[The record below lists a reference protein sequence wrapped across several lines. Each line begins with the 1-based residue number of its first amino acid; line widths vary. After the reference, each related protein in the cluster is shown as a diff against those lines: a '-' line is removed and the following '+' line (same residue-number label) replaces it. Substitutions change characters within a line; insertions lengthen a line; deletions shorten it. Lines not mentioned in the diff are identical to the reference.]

1 MKRLCPSY
9 EMVFNRLMLL
19 VRKQRAVFVRNL
31 FFNLFKT
38 FFHYRGGNGSV
49 FIMKGHLI
57 QSTMNEFAFNG
68 RGLRIGQGSPRG
80 RDLDDAQI
88 GLVAGDRDGEIQGF
102 FSRPGNQFFRR
113 VSPVHTKRR
122 LQKLLSVKRG
132 GDKQHAGE
140 KSNSFFHDTFDA
152 VTKDEHGSSLACLNP
167 LRKPRR
173 MQPGMVLIEA
183 TMAVGLLTV
192 VGLILFTLTMNVITP
207 RQYALQQVLSDSY
220 LTFERAQAQRIPFE
234 TLVTEDETPWP
245 IFPEVAT
252 EEIEIGKL
260 PGGRSVEGTVIR
272 TRYPDDTN
280 YPMSGGT
287 GTEVTNPAAM
297 EIWRVQS
304 VLRYSIA
311 DRTYVKSRIVIRAQ

>member
-1 MKRLCPSY
+1 MP
-9 EMVFNRLMLL
+9 
-19 VRKQRAVFVRNL
+19 VRNL
-31 FFNLFKT
+31 TVFCMGT
-38 FFHYRGGNGSV
+38 FG
-49 FIMKGHLI
+49 
-57 QSTMNEFAFNG
+57 A
-68 RGLRIGQGSPRG
+68 
-80 RDLDDAQI
+80 
-88 GLVAGDRDGEIQGF
+88 
-102 FSRPGNQFFRR
+102 
-113 VSPVHTKRR
+113 
-122 LQKLLSVKRG
+122 VK
-132 GDKQHAGE
+132 
-140 KSNSFFHDTFDA
+140 N
-152 VTKDEHGSSLACLNP
+152 DEYSSSLACFNP

-173 MQPGMVLIEA
+173 LQPGMVLIEA

-234 TLVTEDETPWP
+234 SLVTEDETLWP
-245 IFPEVAT
+245 VFPEVAT
-252 EEIEIGKL
+252 EDVEIGRL
-260 PGGRSVEGTVIR
+260 PGGRVVEGTVIR

-280 YPMSGGT
+280 YPMSGGS

>member
-1 MKRLCPSY
+1 MKRLCPCY
-9 EMVFNRLMLL
+9 VMVFNSLVLL
-19 VRKQRAVFVRNL
+19 VRQQRAVFIRDL

-38 FFHYRGGNGSV
+38 FFHYRGGYGRV
-49 FIMKGHLI
+49 FIMNGHLI
-57 QSTMNEFAFNG
+57 QSTMKEFAFNG
-68 RGLRIGQGSPRG
+68 RGLRIRQGSLRS

-102 FSRPGNQFFRR
+102 FSCPGNQFFRR
-113 VSPVHTKRR
+113 VAPVHTKRW
-122 LQKLLSVKRG
+122 LQKLLGVKRG
-132 GDKQHAGE
+132 GEKQHAGE
-140 KSNSFFHDTFDA
+140 KSNSFLHGTFGA
-152 VTKDEHGSSLACLNP
+152 VKNDEYSSSLACFNP

-173 MQPGMVLIEA
+173 LQPGMVLIEA

-234 TLVTEDETPWP
+234 SLVTEDETLWP
-245 IFPEVAT
+245 VFPEVAT
-252 EEIEIGKL
+252 EDVEIGRL
-260 PGGRSVEGTVIR
+260 PGGRVVEGTVIR

-280 YPMSGGT
+280 YPMSGGS